1 MADLGL
7 PFWSGSSAVLLTLA
21 FDTLSFQ
28 SKGTEEGQLLGDFSL
43 PFLEL
48 GILSY
53 FYGPEVRGGLGGPA

>member
-1 MADLGL
+1 M
-7 PFWSGSSAVLLTLA
+7 LLTLA

-28 SKGTEEGQLLGDFSL
+28 SEGTEEGQPLGDFSL

-53 FYGPEVRGGLGGPA
+53 FYGPEVRGGLGSPA